1 MCGCA
6 NLYIV
11 MVDIVSVQMR
21 KCVCKSEDAWT
32 SSPALGPPLS
42 MHPGRLQSAQMCL
55 LEPTYQVKTVKLGS
69 KAVSRS
75 SCLDADAVGLTWRM
89 LAARE
94 RACWACVGLRKV
106 VDVFR
111 KTVDMKGHQMTLGAR
126 SPAAWIALHL
136 CKMLGLAKYR
146 KDVGNGLV

>member
-55 LEPTYQVKTVKLGS
+55 LEPTRLRLLSLVAKQSADPRVWMLMPLG
-69 KAVSRS
+69 
-75 SCLDADAVGLTWRM
+75 
-89 LAARE
+89 
-94 RACWACVGLRKV
+94 
-106 VDVFR
+106 
-111 KTVDMKGHQMTLGAR
+111 
-126 SPAAWIALHL
+126 
-136 CKMLGLAKYR
+136 
-146 KDVGNGLV
+146 